1 TLYKH
6 MLSILALGKM
16 KGNSTCP
23 NNTNP
28 HLLIFLN
35 NCAQHANKKR
45 TKQFVLLCKSDF
57 KIYVRLKSAHCDQ
70 KAHEDH
76 VKFHWLN
83 QCHLHHI
90 AVALLVL
97 AMCL

>member
-1 TLYKH
+1 
-6 MLSILALGKM
+6 M

-28 HLLIFLN
+28 HMLIFLN

-57 KIYVRLKSAHCDQ
+57 KIYVALKFAHCGQ
-70 KAHEDH
+70 MANEDH

-90 AVALLVL
+90 ARSEEHTSELQSRENLVCRLLFE
-97 AMCL
+97 